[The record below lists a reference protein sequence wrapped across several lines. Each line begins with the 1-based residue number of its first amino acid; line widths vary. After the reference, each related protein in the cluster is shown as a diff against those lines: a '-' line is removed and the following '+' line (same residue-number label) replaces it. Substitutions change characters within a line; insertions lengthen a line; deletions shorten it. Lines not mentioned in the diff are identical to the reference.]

1 MLKEDFVIFSNIRR
15 ILIRTSIDYSRMD
28 FGCIRGVVYFRGL
41 FQLPPQL
48 IGDDQEKVREISEKT
63 LFSLEKKV
71 RNLPGVS
78 DVLFQFENWRKERGK
93 WIPIERKKKVEE
105 VKEKRDEEKTQ
116 SNL

>member
-28 FGCIRGVVYFRGL
+28 FGCIRGVVYFRGF
-41 FQLPPQL
+41 FQLPRQL
-48 IGDDQEKVREISEKT
+48 TDDDEERVREISEKT

-93 WIPIERKKKVEE
+93 WVPIERKKKVEE
-105 VKEKRDEEKTQ
+105 GEKEKDEKKAE

>member
-28 FGCIRGVVYFRGL
+28 FGCIRGVVYFRGF
-41 FQLPPQL
+41 FQLPRQL
-48 IGDDQEKVREISEKT
+48 TGEDPEKVREISERT
-63 LFSLEKKV
+63 LFTLEKKV

-78 DVLFQFENWRKERGK
+78 DVLFQFENWRKERGQ
-93 WIPIERKKKVEE
+93 WVPIEKKRKVEE
-105 VKEKRDEEKTQ
+105 VKEEKDEEKAE

>member
-28 FGCIRGVVYFRGL
+28 FGCIRGVVYFRGF
-41 FQLPPQL
+41 FQLPRQFT
-48 IGDDQEKVREISEKT
+48 GEDQEKLIEISEKT

-93 WIPIERKKKVEE
+93 WVPIERKKKVEE
-105 VKEKRDEEKTQ
+105 GEEKRDEEKVE

>member
-1 MLKEDFVIFSNIRR
+1 MLKEDFAIFSNIRR

-28 FGCIRGVVYFRGL
+28 FGCIRGVVYFRGF
-41 FQLPPQL
+41 FQLPRQL
-48 IGDDQEKVREISEKT
+48 TGDDQEKAREISEKT

-93 WIPIERKKKVEE
+93 WVPVERKKKAEE
-105 VKEKRDEEKTQ
+105 VKEGKDEEEAE